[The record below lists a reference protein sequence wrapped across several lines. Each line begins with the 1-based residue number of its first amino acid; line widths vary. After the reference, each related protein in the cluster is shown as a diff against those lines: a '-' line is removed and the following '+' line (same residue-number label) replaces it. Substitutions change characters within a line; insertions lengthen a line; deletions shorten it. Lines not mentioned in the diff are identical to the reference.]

1 MKTISLD
8 MARQAG
14 ATRYFT
20 GNPCKRGHVAERF
33 VSTRTCV
40 DCHTENQAAYRVSN
54 PEAIAAT
61 EKRRHEKHREKRV
74 AKAKKWQQA
83 HPEKCR
89 EWAAIWSARNPER
102 KREIFKA
109 WRLANLGK
117 VKADL
122 KAWRA
127 ANPEHVRAKGL
138 VYRNTRRAALLNRT
152 PAWSDLKAIEEVYR
166 DASEFRQAGI
176 EVDVDHVIP
185 LQGELVS
192 GLHVPGNLR
201 VLLSSVNRSKS
212 NHFDVHI

>member
-1 MKTISLD
+1 MKVTSLD
-8 MARQAG
+8 IAKQAG

-20 GNPCKRGHVAERF
+20 GKPCKRGHVAERL

-40 DCHTENQAAYRVSN
+40 DCHAENQAAYRVAH
-54 PEAIAAT
+54 PDAIAAT
-61 EKRRHEKHREKRV
+61 EKRRYEKHREKRV
-74 AKAKKWQQA
+74 AKAKKWQQE

-89 EWAAIWSARNPER
+89 EWAARWAARNPER
-102 KREIFKA
+102 CREIYKA

-127 ANPEHVRAKGL
+127 ANPEHVRAMGL
-138 VYRNTRRAALLNRT
+138 VHRNTRRAALLNRT

-166 DASEFRQAGI
+166 DASEFREAGI
-176 EVDVDHVIP
+176 AVDVDHVIP

-201 VLLSSVNRSKS
+201 VCLSSINRSKS
-212 NHFDVHI
+212 NSYQTS